1 MRWKWI
7 LVVVGGVIVV
17 LIVAVYIILST
28 YNFNYLKPYI
38 TRTAKEATGR
48 ELTLGG
54 DIHLKISLTPALV
67 VDNVSFQNAPWG
79 SRPETA
85 KIRQF
90 EIQVALPSPDLGK
103 RGFPVSIHPHE
114 VTKLGRRIENSF
126 RVSLQ
131 EEKGTEI
138 ACFPDGVRT
147 GGEEGSGPAWFP
159 ISVTGIP

>member
-1 MRWKWI
+1 MCPGGRGRRWPGSDSSRS
-7 LVVVGGVIVV
+7 GGP
-17 LIVAVYIILST
+17 L
-28 YNFNYLKPYI
+28 
-38 TRTAKEATGR
+38 
-48 ELTLGG
+48 
-54 DIHLKISLTPALV
+54 
-67 VDNVSFQNAPWG
+67 
-79 SRPETA
+79 
-85 KIRQF
+85 
-90 EIQVALPSPDLGK
+90 SPDLGK